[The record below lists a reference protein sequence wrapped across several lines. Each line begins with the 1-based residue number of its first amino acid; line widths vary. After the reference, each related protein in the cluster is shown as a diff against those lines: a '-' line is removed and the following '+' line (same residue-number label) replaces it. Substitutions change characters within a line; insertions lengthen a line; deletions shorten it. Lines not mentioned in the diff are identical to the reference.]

1 MIQAQVTRLVAAMML
16 TLVGFCGITVAQEE
30 TVLSE
35 QMLPKETFFYLSVPD
50 AETLKE
56 AFAASSS
63 GKMWADP
70 AFDDF
75 RKEIQTAFE
84 SELSEG
90 MAKIQ
95 EALGLSLEEILAI
108 PAGEVSL
115 AISGAPGNKMG
126 AAIFLD
132 FGSHQSEVETLLAKA
147 VSALS
152 QAPSL
157 QQANATVDGT
167 ELTLFNVTAE
177 IAKKTP
183 LAKEFGWFVKDERLV
198 ISNSRALMEAVLAN
212 WEGNETDSLQA
223 NEIYSYIME
232 KCGSEDGDHLITM
245 YFDPI
250 GLFTKVIQTG
260 SAGEAGLGAGMAL
273 GFLPTLGLNQMKAMG
288 SVAQMDVDGFEGV
301 SRSFIYTEQPPNA
314 AMRIFM
320 LDQVDPAPPS
330 WVKEGASMYMA
341 TKWQVGEAY
350 SAIESL
356 VDMFQGAGALAG
368 IVDNL
373 ATQGPQVHI
382 KNDVIDQ
389 LDGNMQ
395 MVSAPG
401 GESAKAGS
409 DQMLFAIGVRDSEK
423 IAELLAKLTSQPG
436 FPGETREFQGATL
449 YEIDPGTGQKI
460 GFTVANNKLLIGV
473 GGDLLDQ
480 ALRNDEDVRPLAETD
495 AFKKVAE
502 HFRPNAMAVTYTH
515 PAAQYRSLYDLLKSG
530 NAADNFP
537 GMDEL
542 FERIDFT
549 RLPDF
554 AVIEKYMAPA
564 GGSWV
569 ADENGVLMETFSLK
583 PTE

>member
-1 MIQAQVTRLVAAMML
+1 MIQAQVTRLVAAVML

-30 TVLSE
+30 TVLSD

-50 AETLKE
+50 TETLKE
-56 AFAASSS
+56 AFASSTS

-75 RKEIQTAFE
+75 RKELQTAFE
-84 SELSEG
+84 SEVSEG
-90 MAKIQ
+90 VAKVQ
-95 EALGLSLEEILAI
+95 EALGLSLEELLAI
-108 PAGEVSL
+108 PVGEVSL

-126 AAIFLD
+126 AAMFLD

-147 VSALS
+147 VAALS

-157 QQANATVDGT
+157 RQANATVDGT
-167 ELTLFNVTAE
+167 ELTLFNVTAD

-250 GLFTKVIQTG
+250 GLFSKVIQTG

-288 SVAQMDVDGFEGV
+288 SVAQMNVDGFEGV

-320 LDQVDPAPPS
+320 LDQVDPVPPA

-341 TKWQVGEAY
+341 TKWQVAEAY

-382 KNDVIDQ
+382 RNDVIDQ
-389 LDGNMQ
+389 LDGNLQ

-401 GESAKAGS
+401 GESSAAGS
-409 DQMLFAIGVRDSEK
+409 DQMLFAIGVRDSK
-423 IAELLAKLTSQPG
+423 KMAELLAKLTSQPG

-495 AFKKVAE
+495 AFRKVAE
-502 HFRPNAMAVTYTH
+502 HFRPNALAVTYTH

-554 AVIEKYMAPA
+554 EVIEKYMAPA